1 MSSTQLS
8 PLGDSSALSVTP
20 SVVTPGQ
27 DYRPLEPAATPVNA
41 ALLPP
46 LVHMSL
52 LETYWRLVQ

>member
-1 MSSTQLS
+1 M
-8 PLGDSSALSVTP
+8 LSVTP

-27 DYRPLEPAATPVNA
+27 DHLQLKPIATPINA

-46 LVHMSL
+46 LVQMGP